1 MALRQNHYHITK
13 NEAELSQIYKTDISV
28 HIKDSFRVYEIIR
41 EGSFYIKFTSIVID
55 STYNLTKI
63 TSFEQA

>member
-28 HIKDSFRVYEIIR
+28 HIKDSFRIYEIIR
-41 EGSFYIKFTSIVID
+41 EGSFYIKFTSILID
-55 STYNLTKI
+55 SAYNLTNI